1 VPRVKLAGKEDI
13 MGSRKRTQTTPQP
26 SEMPVPLVTGTLAP
40 LPVFEAKKLYTVHEA
55 AHLLSLSEQTLYRWL
70 LRADAGRR
78 DGLRSVKVGAL
89 RRIPHS
95 ALDEFIAAHTR
106 D

>member
-1 VPRVKLAGKEDI
+1 
-13 MGSRKRTQTTPQP
+13 MGKRTQPSPQP
-26 SEMPVPLVTGTLAP
+26 TERALPLVTGTLAP
-40 LPVFEAKKLYTVHEA
+40 LPVYEAKMLYTVREA

-95 ALDEFIAAHTR
+95 ALDEFITAHTR
-106 D
+106 A